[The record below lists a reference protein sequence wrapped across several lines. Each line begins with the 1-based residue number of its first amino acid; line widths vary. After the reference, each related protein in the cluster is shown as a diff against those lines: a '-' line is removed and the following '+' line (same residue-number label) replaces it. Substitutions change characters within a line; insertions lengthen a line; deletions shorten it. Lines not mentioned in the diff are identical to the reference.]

1 MIHHRFSHSGGCCY
15 ISVNLPHVWVW
26 IWKIVCM
33 NLLQKI
39 NLVFQYSMIFFIH
52 WRSGLNKTCN
62 NVSFKHD
69 ENWYILTSKLTH
81 ISLPTWLTIQSIIMI
96 RNKIVVTRRRQTTI
110 LTISRDV
117 QMCKFDSRV
126 QKMSQHTLK

>member
-69 ENWYILTSKLTH
+69 ENWYNLTSKLTH
-81 ISLPTWLTIQSIIMI
+81 TSLPTWQNIAVPTWTLSTTNSYLSYQIYLLWFILCILFFLRRKPELTFH
-96 RNKIVVTRRRQTTI
+96 NKA
-110 LTISRDV
+110 
-117 QMCKFDSRV
+117 
-126 QKMSQHTLK
+126 